1 MVGGGVRTERVGR
14 SPLQVISVGPDL
26 YYATC
31 SNLIFAIENTEPSIA
46 YIIAL
51 RTLIQQMSRER
62 GRGVGLMVV
71 IRSDTKPPSEEV
83 RDHIKNAARSFGR
96 DVLAF
101 AHVVEGEGF
110 LAAAKRAAFTL
121 LMGTARLGF
130 PIKVFRNVGEGM
142 PWLVRTVGDAF
153 DEDVS
158 LAELLR
164 LVEDF
169 RRNQLASPS
178 PPAR

>member
-1 MVGGGVRTERVGR
+1 MVGGGVQTGR
-14 SPLQVISVGPDL
+14 SRPLKIVSVGSGL
-26 YYATC
+26 HYATC
-31 SNLIFAIENTEPSIA
+31 SNLIFAIENTEPSVA
-46 YIIAL
+46 YINSL
-51 RTLIQQMSRER
+51 RILIGQMSREL

-71 IRSDTKPPSEEV
+71 LHADTKPPSEEV
-83 RDHIKNAARSFGR
+83 REHIKSAARSFAP

-121 LMGTARLGF
+121 LTTTARLGF
-130 PIKVFRNVGEGM
+130 PIKVFRSVAEGM

-153 DEDVS
+153 EEEVS
-158 LAELLR
+158 MAELVR

-169 RRNQLASPS
+169 RRNQLASPTNPLPS
-178 PPAR
+178 S

>member
-1 MVGGGVRTERVGR
+1 MVDGGMRTDVAR
-14 SPLQVISVGPDL
+14 SPLKAITVGPGL
-26 YYATC
+26 FYATY
-31 SNLIFAIENTEPSIA
+31 SNLIFAIENTEPTIA
-46 YIIAL
+46 YIVAL
-51 RTLIQQMSRER
+51 RTLIYQMNRDL
-62 GRGVGLMVV
+62 GRGVGLMIV
-71 IRSDTKPPSEEV
+71 IRSDTKPPNEDV
-83 RDHIKNAARSFGR
+83 REQIKAAARSFGS

-153 DEDVS
+153 DANVS
-158 LAELLR
+158 MAELVR

-169 RRNQLASPS
+169 RRSPRVSLS
-178 PPAR
+178 PPAA

>member
-1 MVGGGVRTERVGR
+1 MEGGGVRAEAGGAG
-14 SPLQVISVGPDL
+14 PLQVVTLGPDL
-26 YYATC
+26 FYATC

-46 YIIAL
+46 YIVAL
-51 RTLIQQMSRER
+51 RTLVQRMNREL

-71 IRSDTKPPSEEV
+71 IRADTKPPSEEV
-83 RDHIKNAARSFGR
+83 REHIKATAKSFGS

-121 LMGTARLGF
+121 LMGSVRLGF
-130 PIKVFRNVGEGM
+130 PIKVFRNVSEGM
-142 PWLVRTVGDAF
+142 PWLVRTVGNAF
-153 DEDVS
+153 EHNLS
-158 LAELLR
+158 MAELVR

-169 RRNQLASPS
+169 RRNQLDKPR
-178 PPAR
+178 PPAA

>member
-1 MVGGGVRTERVGR
+1 MRTEPVGK
-14 SPLQVISVGPDL
+14 SPLQVISVGPGL
-26 YYATC
+26 FYASC
-31 SNLIFAIENTEPSIA
+31 SNLIFAIENTEPSVA
-46 YIIAL
+46 YIVAL
-51 RTLIQQMSRER
+51 RTLIQQKSREL
-62 GRGVGLMVV
+62 GRGLGLMVV

-83 RDHIKNAARSFGR
+83 REHIKNAAKAFG
-96 DVLAF
+96 DHVLAF

-121 LMGTARLGF
+121 LMGTARVGF
-130 PIKVFRNVGEGM
+130 PIKVFRNVSEGM

-158 LAELLR
+158 LTELVR

-169 RRNQLASPS
+169 RRNPRVNASP
-178 PPAR
+178 PVA